1 MAKTHVVVGLSG
13 GVDSSVAAL
22 LLKEQGYDV
31 EGIYMRNWT
40 DTEGLKSSNC
50 PFDQDV
56 DFAAMTARRVGIPFS
71 VVDLSAEYR
80 QKVVEYLFAE
90 YAAGRTPNPDV
101 LCNREIKFA
110 AFWDVA
116 RARGAQY
123 VATGHYC
130 RTAMTPEGEI
140 QLLQGVDRLKDQS
153 YFLCQVSQAQLS
165 HALFPV
171 GGMTKKEVRQL
182 AQDHGL
188 PTAERR
194 DSYGICFV
202 GEVNLPV
209 FLAQRLKPKE
219 GPIVEIPHDLTPPVR
234 DNTPEALATPFPL
247 SAGMGNVVGHHQ
259 GAQFFTIGQRK
270 GLGVGGKAEPLFVVG
285 IDTEQNI
292 VYVAQGQRHP
302 YLYRN
307 AAFIPTDNT
316 HWIRPSQRVA
326 EGKSIRVMARLR
338 HRQPLQAA
346 TLHARAEGLYLVFD
360 EPQRGVTA
368 GQFAAW
374 YVDTELLGAGA
385 VGQTTKSQHPI
396 PQC

>member
-1 MAKTHVVVGLSG
+1 MKQHVVVGLSG
-13 GVDSSVAAL
+13 GVDSSVAAH

-40 DTEGLKSSNC
+40 DTEGLKSRGC

-56 DFAAMTARRVGIPFS
+56 DFAALTARRVGIPFS

-80 QKVVEYLFAE
+80 QRVVEYLFSE

-110 AFWDVA
+110 AFWEVA
-116 RARGAQY
+116 KARGAEY

-130 RTAMTPEGEI
+130 RKAVTPEGEF
-140 QLLQGVDRLKDQS
+140 QLLRGADSQKDQS
-153 YFLCQVSQAQLS
+153 YFLCQLSQEQLA

-171 GGMTKKEVRQL
+171 GEMTKKEVRQL
-182 AQDHGL
+182 AHTQGL

-202 GEVNLPV
+202 GEVNLPE
-209 FLAQRLKPKE
+209 FLAQRIKPKE
-219 GPIVEIPHDLTPPVR
+219 GPIVEIPTGLMPPDRGDSLEAQAAPYHLTP
-234 DNTPEALATPFPL
+234 A
-247 SAGMGNVVGHHQ
+247 MGSVVGQHH

-285 IDTEQNI
+285 TDTKSNI
-292 VYVAQGQRHP
+292 VYVAQGQKHP
-302 YLYRN
+302 YLYHS
-307 AAFIPTDNT
+307 AVFIPAHEA
-316 HWIRPSQRVA
+316 HWVRPSQELALGQSARVL
-326 EGKSIRVMARLR
+326 ARLR
-338 HRQPLQAA
+338 HRQPLQTA
-346 TLHARAEGLYLVFD
+346 TLHARPEGLYLAFD
-360 EPQRGVTA
+360 EPQRGITA

-374 YVDTELLGAGA
+374 YVGEELQGAGA
-385 VGQTTKSQHPI
+385 LG
-396 PQC
+396 